1 MVSENLYC
9 FSTWFQK
16 TMEKTIP
23 LKWRTEKRKLA
34 DLKDWKRN
42 PRQATAE
49 QKEDLEKSLDKFNL
63 V

>member
-1 MVSENLYC
+1 MATEN
-9 FSTWFQK
+9 QK
-16 TMEKTIP
+16 LI
-23 LKWRTEKRKLA
+23 WSTEKRKLA
-34 DLKDWKRN
+34 DLKDWERN